1 MPKLSFAVSEDEATL
16 LTVMTRGLATEVEVP
31 AGKDLGYAKNRAIDK
46 LWQNIPFCHAVAALA
61 NLRIFD
67 TESGEEL
74 QEGEAVK
81 DGMKLLLALE
91 TPREGGPSAAASAFA
106 SVVSAVGRHKL
117 GLDGDEKAA
126 IHGPAHWERFWML
139 FECSDM

>member
-1 MPKLSFAVSEDEATL
+1 M
-16 LTVMTRGLATEVEVP
+16 
-31 AGKDLGYAKNRAIDK
+31 
-46 LWQNIPFCHAVAALA
+46 
-61 NLRIFD
+61 
-67 TESGEEL
+67 
-74 QEGEAVK
+74 K